1 MKKSVDFDHNY
12 YFQQNDLNK
21 LQNLL
26 NYVHHLEMKIEEH
39 KMKHSTNSIQ
49 SSINDPHFLSFYT
62 GFSDVITYKIFTSII
77 IKHALA
83 YRKKYLGKDNSN
95 LGMDYENQIFIVLVR
110 LRLGLLEEDIA
121 YRYDISQSTVS
132 RMFRFWINVM
142 YSYFIQIPIW
152 PSREIVK
159 KYMPECFIS
168 KYPSTRIILDGTEIF
183 IEKPSDY
190 TVQSSTY
197 SVYKAHN
204 TARGIIGITPNGF
217 VCFISELYP
226 GRTSEREIILNSGLL
241 EKLEPG
247 DSVMADKGFTISKE
261 LADID
266 VDLNIPPFSYG
277 NNQQFTDADETLTR
291 DIASVRVHVERI
303 IRNVKLNRILRCSI
317 PNTMAD
323 QLNQI
328 WVVCCHLT
336 NFRKKPLLDIKIKKK

>member
-1 MKKSVDFDHNY
+1 M
-12 YFQQNDLNK
+12 
-21 LQNLL
+21 
-26 NYVHHLEMKIEEH
+26 IP
-39 KMKHSTNSIQ
+39 T
-49 SSINDPHFLSFYT
+49 FYT

-142 YSYFIQIPIW
+142 YSYFIPIW
-152 PSREIVK
+152 PSREIMK
-159 KYMPECFIS
+159 KYMPECYIS

-226 GRTSEREIILNSGLL
+226 GRTSEMEIILNSGLL

-291 DIASVRVHVERI
+291 DISVRVHVERI
-303 IRNVKLNRILRCSI
+303 IRNVKLNRILCCSI

-336 NFRKKPLLDIKIKKK
+336 NFRKKPLLDIKTKKK